1 MVTPLGVGVD
11 HNWRE
16 ITAGKSGI
24 RKVTGFD
31 VSDITSQ
38 IAGTVPRA
46 EESTKDGRFFAD
58 DFVAFKEQKKM
69 DDFIIYGMAAA
80 KEAIEDSGWIA
91 DTEEKQWRTGVL
103 IGAGIGGLSTIY
115 ETTAL
120 MLERGPRRISPFFI
134 PAALINLTSGH
145 VSTAET

>member
-24 RKVTGFD
+24 CKVSGFD

-38 IAGTVPRA
+38 VAGVVPRA
-46 EESTKDGRFFAD
+46 VESSKDGRFFAD
-58 DFVAFKEQKKM
+58 DYVAVKEQKKM
-69 DDFIIYGMAAA
+69 DDFIIYAMAAA
-80 KEAIEDSGWIA
+80 KEAIADSGWIA

-115 ETTAL
+115 ETTTL
-120 MLERGPRRISPFFI
+120 MVERGPRRISPFFI
-134 PAALINLTSGH
+134 PAALINLTSGC
-145 VSTAET
+145 